1 MAATVAVPA
10 RPRAVE
16 KASSLVGYLRS
27 RLGEVELRRRLW
39 HMLPGLLP
47 FVLWII
53 PHDAPTSLRFQLV
66 VGIGGSLAA
75 AVMILKFSQIRRQGE
90 ANRDSVMAV
99 LGYAGSGLGMM
110 LLFPGELQLATGVL
124 AVLAFGDGSATLG
137 GLLLGGRRLP
147 WNSKKTVAG
156 SACFLIFGTLMAALV
171 YWGTAHFLPELQ
183 NAAPITAGIALFCG
197 LAATLTAAVV
207 ESLPVRLND
216 NIRVGVS
223 ASLAILAA
231 HTIAVGWPG

>member
-1 MAATVAVPA
+1 MASDSLSHNLQVEPRVAPRRRYRHPRRLSHRVALPADRRAGFMAATVAVPA

-53 PHDAPTSLRFQLV
+53 PHDAPTSMRFQLV

-137 GLLLGGRRLP
+137 GLLLGGR
-147 WNSKKTVAG
+147 
-156 SACFLIFGTLMAALV
+156 
-171 YWGTAHFLPELQ
+171 
-183 NAAPITAGIALFCG
+183 
-197 LAATLTAAVV
+197 
-207 ESLPVRLND
+207 
-216 NIRVGVS
+216 
-223 ASLAILAA
+223 
-231 HTIAVGWPG
+231 